1 MFLPSRLSR
10 FLAASV
16 FTAILLM
23 FVQGCE
29 NEPSQSVDV
38 TQMVPDN
45 PELVRPVLPGMKA
58 PAFSLTAADGS
69 NYTFNPDE
77 LEKPVVLIFYRG
89 GWCPYCNRHLAELRT
104 VESELRDMG
113 FDILFLS
120 ADRYEV
126 IRESLKMKD
135 IEYTLIADNK
145 LEAARAYGVA
155 FRLDDQ
161 TAERY
166 ISMGLDIEAASG
178 ETHHWLPIPAT
189 FVIGR
194 DGMIQFQYANPNY
207 KVRIHPDLLLTAASL
222 AVAGDA

>member
-1 MFLPSRLSR
+1 MSLSNSIFPSP
-10 FLAASV
+10 AASV
-16 FTAILLM
+16 LAVIMLILAH
-23 FVQGCE
+23 GCG
-29 NEPSQSVDV
+29 NEPAQPGEVD
-38 TQMVPDN
+38 QMVPND

-89 GWCPYCNRHLAELRT
+89 GWCPYCNLHLAELRT
-104 VESELRDMG
+104 VESELREMG

-126 IRESLKMKD
+126 IRESLKVEG
-135 IEYTLIADNK
+135 IEYTLLADNQ

-155 FRLDDQ
+155 FRLDDE

-189 FVIGR
+189 FVIGT

-207 KVRIHPDLLLTAASL
+207 RVRIHPDLLLTAASL
-222 AVAGDA
+222 AVAGDD